1 MALER
6 CWLLWMIA
14 VCRIGSPRACEI
26 VSNERCIPEDG
37 LHHSGPN
44 KHHGTTSAVLSANDG
59 HTVLVDNITSSVCE
73 DPP

>member
-6 CWLLWMIA
+6 CGDDRGVRDRQSRA
-14 VCRIGSPRACEI
+14 RACEI

-59 HTVLVDNITSSVCE
+59 HTVSVDDITSSVCE